1 MAQVLLAVSPLR
13 VDMQLNRPL
22 AGPPRLACLRGRTL
36 TLRLE
41 SAVLVQ
47 AVQAL
52 GLNARAVPVIIENL
66 TASR

>member
-41 SAVLVQ
+41 SQLCWYRL
-47 AVQAL
+47 QAL

-66 TASR
+66 TLSR